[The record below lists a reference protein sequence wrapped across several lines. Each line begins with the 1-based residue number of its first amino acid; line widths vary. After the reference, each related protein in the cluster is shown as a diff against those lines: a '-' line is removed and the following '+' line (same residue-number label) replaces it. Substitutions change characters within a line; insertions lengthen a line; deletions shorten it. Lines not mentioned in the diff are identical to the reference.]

1 MNPTPQRARLSA
13 NLVFFTYGLLI
24 GTYLPY
30 LPFIKDRF
38 GVGEGLFSFGLFF
51 AALGALLSLPL
62 APWILKMIGSR
73 KAVLYSS
80 CLLYTSPSP
89 RDKRQSRMPSSA

>member
-62 APWILKMIGSR
+62 APWILKMIG
-73 KAVLYSS
+73 
-80 CLLYTSPSP
+80 
-89 RDKRQSRMPSSA
+89 